1 MKYEMAIA
9 HRVCPYLAKV
19 AAGFDDKFEMVK
31 ATAMSLAKA
40 INGIRT
46 KLIVILDGCPAE
58 YEWLFDDMFG
68 EKNALV
74 DYERISTS
82 AIGNHATYAK
92 QMEVLSSFVNDAE
105 YFYLS
110 EDDYIYR
117 EDAFRAM
124 MDFLKRP
131 GVDFVTPLDHPD
143 RYSHVVPERRQSEIR
158 VSEHCHWREV
168 GTTCCTFMMTSR
180 TFVESRALLACYGQ
194 GGCDGTLWLGLTKDS
209 VFSIRAT
216 IWMLFRYLT
225 GRDRTWSK
233 CIAVSAWRFHKL
245 NLLLTR
251 RYRLWGPMPTLAVH
265 LATPSLP
272 PFYSRFMAWRRSLT
286 GNGLA
291 IP

>member
-1 MKYEMAIA
+1 
-9 HRVCPYLAKV
+9 
-19 AAGFDDKFEMVK
+19 
-31 ATAMSLAKA
+31 MSLAKA

-58 YEWLFDDMFG
+58 YEWLFDDMFS

-143 RYSHVVPERRQSEIR
+143 RYSHLIPERRRNEIR
-158 VSEHCHWREV
+158 VSEYCHWREV
-168 GTTCCTFMMTSR
+168 GTTCCTFMTTSR
-180 TFVESRALLACYGQ
+180 IFVESRALLACYGQ

-209 VFSIRAT
+209 VFSIHAT

-251 RYRLWGPMPTLAVH
+251 RYRLWGPVPTLAVH

-272 PFYSRFMAWRRSLT
+272 PFYLRLMK
-286 GNGLA
+286 
-291 IP
+291 